1 MPAAVLGQGRV
12 AVPAAGQ
19 DRSWPLDGLRG
30 VAAALVFAV
39 HYCSL
44 MQPWVAG
51 SGTGALADA
60 AGLLGNAGVELFFT
74 LSGYLIY
81 GSLMRGPW
89 SLGPYL
95 LRRAQRLY
103 PAFLAVLLVY
113 VVLSAAL
120 PEQSRIPSEPAAAGW
135 LILQNA
141 LLLPGVFPVTPIVTV
156 AWTLSYEAAFY
167 LLAPLLVSGL
177 RLRAWPR
184 PTRAV
189 LILLLA
195 GASQLLPMPHA
206 RVGLFACGMLLVEA
220 LPLVWRLPPL
230 DALAAC
236 AVIGCGALLLASPP
250 DSVGFAALFC
260 TCFLL
265 GGSALPGRGPLARL
279 LATPPFVW
287 FGTMSYSYYLLHG
300 LVLKG
305 MAYLLAAAWP
315 PGGQEPAVFWV
326 MLPVAGA
333 ATVGAALVLFRL
345 VEQPF
350 SLAYRV
356 QTRR

>member
-1 MPAAVLGQGRV
+1 MPM
-12 AVPAAGQ
+12 
-19 DRSWPLDGLRG
+19 DGLRG
-30 VAAALVFAV
+30 VAAALVFVV

-44 MQPWVAG
+44 VQPWVAG

-60 AGLLGNAGVELFFT
+60 AGQLGNAGVELFFT

-81 GSLMRGPW
+81 GSLMRGAW

-113 VVLSAAL
+113 VVLSAAV
-120 PEQSRIPSEPAAAGW
+120 PGQSRIPPDPAAAAW
-135 LILQNA
+135 LIMQNA

-167 LLAPLLVSGL
+167 LLAPLLVGGL

-184 PTRAV
+184 TARIV

-206 RVGLFACGMLLVEA
+206 RAGLFACGMLLVEA
-220 LPLVWRLPPL
+220 LPLIRRLPPL
-230 DALAAC
+230 DVLAVC
-236 AVIGCGALLLASPP
+236 ATLGCGMLLLASPP
-250 DSVGFAALFC
+250 DPVAFTALFLA
-260 TCFLL
+260 CFLL
-265 GGSALPGRGPLARL
+265 GGSALRGEGPVARL
-279 LATPPFVW
+279 LATRPFVR
-287 FGTMSYSYYLLHG
+287 FGAISYSYYLLHG

-305 MAYLLAAAWP
+305 VTLLLAAAWP
-315 PGGQEPAVFWV
+315 PSGQEPEVFWL
-326 MLPVAGA
+326 MLPVAA
-333 ATVGAALVLFRL
+333 VATVGAAVVLFRL

-350 SLAYRV
+350 SLSYRV